1 MPAVSNSCWNMLNQ
15 ARLRL
20 RRMECPWELRRKEK
34 MVERTLNRPVRPN
47 AKILEKA
54 IERRGSLLK
63 CLRTMPRSGFH
74 LMPELKKHLKGVK
87 RPGEGKLWVKMN
99 LYRSFPKFS
108 YFDPSVRFHMV
119 TIILKFFFTHFGCT
133 CLFAPLSKFYV
144 QMSKVG
150 LKIYE
155 RGRQFVNFKS
165 K

>member
-74 LMPELKKHLKGVK
+74 LMPELKKHLKGLK

-119 TIILKFFFTHFGCT
+119 TIQLYNIKIFLYPFWLHMSFCT
-133 CLFAPLSKFYV
+133 F
-144 QMSKVG
+144 G
-150 LKIYE
+150 LKIYSTGGQ
-155 RGRQFVNFKS
+155 RCKF
-165 K
+165 

>member
-119 TIILKFFFTHFGCT
+119 TTQPYNIKIFLYPFWLHMSFCTFG
-133 CLFAPLSKFYV
+133 P
-144 QMSKVG
+144 
-150 LKIYE
+150 KIYSTGGLF
-155 RGRQFVNFKS
+155 RKF
-165 K
+165 